1 MDTEIESRF
10 RTAGLEVIGQPEVD
24 GGPSVE
30 QAFRR
35 VVHIDAEPVQRIQRN
50 APDASRHLDEAWRAR
65 ARAAGV
71 LSEDGTCL
79 VAAGMKDGWVHV
91 RLTEDSDV
99 SALRSPDG
107 DLLLIARSP
116 SGHRVCAASTE
127 GGDYWILEEDFTEPA

>member
-1 MDTEIESRF
+1 MHIE
-10 RTAGLEVIGQPEVD
+10 AEPV
-24 GGPSVE
+24 
-30 QAFRR
+30 
-35 VVHIDAEPVQRIQRN
+35 EPVQRN
-50 APDASRHLDEAWRAR
+50 TPDAPRRLDEAWRAR
-65 ARAAGV
+65 ARAGGV

-91 RLTEDSDV
+91 RLAEDSDV

-127 GGDYWILEEDFTEPA
+127 GGDYWILGEDFPGPA

>member
-35 VVHIDAEPVQRIQRN
+35 VVHIDAEPVERIQRKSTD
-50 APDASRHLDEAWRAR
+50 APRCLDEAWRAR
-65 ARAAGV
+65 ARAGGV

-79 VAAGMKDGWVHV
+79 MAAGMKDGWVHV
-91 RLTEDSDV
+91 RLTDDSDV
-99 SALRSPDG
+99 AALRPPDG

-127 GGDYWILEEDFTEPA
+127 GGGFWIPEEYFPSPA